1 MSVPATEKNK
11 DDNGIMAAATTT
23 PAFASARHME
33 NKDLI
38 EAAAEATD
46 RQKAMSFRQAVRE
59 YPKAIMFSALLSTS
73 IVMEGFDLGL
83 IGSFFAFPQFT
94 NKFGEQQPDGSYQV
108 PSEWQ
113 SGLTNGSLCGQILGL
128 MFAGWM
134 TKRLGY
140 RHTMQIALGVMAAF
154 IFIPFF
160 APRIEVLLV
169 GQILC
174 GMPWGVFQGIAT
186 AYAADLCPVAL
197 RAYLTTYVNLC
208 FVMGQLLSTGVLRA
222 TIQRDDEWAFR
233 IPFALQW
240 MWPIPIII
248 GIFFTP
254 ESPWWLIRH
263 DRIDDAQKVLIRLAP
278 SSTDEVVQ
286 QANATVAMMM
296 HTNAMER
303 KEQQGATYFECFR
316 GVNLRRTE
324 IACVSYATQM
334 ICGSSLMG
342 YSVYFFQQAG
352 LETTDALNL
361 TIGQFGIGFVG
372 TVCSWWLMGL
382 FGRRTL
388 YLLGVSAGLLVLVG
402 MGVCGIPAQSAAT
415 GWATGSLLLVFAC
428 LYNIS
433 VGPVCFCIISE
444 MPSTRL
450 RAKTVVLARAVY
462 NMSGIVC
469 NILTPRMI
477 NPTAWHWGPKAGFFY
492 AGISLICV
500 VWMFFRLPEAKG
512 RTYGEL
518 QVLFREKVPA
528 RRFAMTEAKLFDE
541 PLDKFDV

>member
-1 MSVPATEKNK
+1 
-11 DDNGIMAAATTT
+11 
-23 PAFASARHME
+23 ME

-94 NKFGEQQPDGSYQV
+94 NKFGEQQPDGSYQ
-108 PSEWQ
+108 
-113 SGLTNGSLCGQILGL
+113 ILGL

-134 TKRLGY
+134 TERLGY
-140 RHTMQIALGVMAAF
+140 RQMMQIALGAMATF

-254 ESPWWLIRH
+254 ESPC
-263 DRIDDAQKVLIRLAP
+263 
-278 SSTDEVVQ
+278 TDEVVQ
-286 QANATVAMMM
+286 QANATVAMML

-303 KEQQGATYFECFR
+303 KEQQGATYLECFR

-324 IACVSYATQM
+324 IACVSYAIQM

-342 YSVYFFQQAG
+342 YSVDFFQQAG

-372 TVCSWWLMGL
+372 TVCSWWLMGF

-388 YLLGVSAGLLVLVG
+388 YLLGVSAGLLVL
-402 MGVCGIPAQSAAT
+402 SAAT

-462 NMSGIVC
+462 NISGIVC

-477 NPTAWHWGPKAGFFY
+477 NPTAWQWGPKAGFFY
-492 AGISLICV
+492 AGVSLICI

-518 QVLFREKVPA
+518 QVLFREKIPA
-528 RRFAMTEAKLFDE
+528 RRFATTEAKLFDE
-541 PLDKFDV
+541 SLDKFDV